1 MGGTVD
7 RLGIVVKGTAIE
19 NRVNQKFTMAKQNAQ
34 FEKLVEAPLEF
45 VKDGNQFLQKCK
57 KPTKKE
63 YLKIVQAVGI
73 GFVAVGVIGYAIK
86 LIHIP
91 IRYLIV

>member
-1 MGGTVD
+1 M
-7 RLGIVVKGTAIE
+7 A
-19 NRVNQKFTMAKQNAQ
+19 QKQKIT
-34 FEKLVEAPLEF
+34 EAPVEF
-45 VKDGNQFLQKCK
+45 VKEGIHFVEKCR

-63 YLKIVQAVGI
+63 YLELIRAVGI
-73 GFVAVGVIGYAIK
+73 GFLMMGLIGYVIK

>member
-1 MGGTVD
+1 
-7 RLGIVVKGTAIE
+7 
-19 NRVNQKFTMAKQNAQ
+19 MA
-34 FEKLVEAPLEF
+34 EKDKLTDAPVEF
-45 VKDGNQFLQKCK
+45 VKEGVQFVRKCR

-63 YLKIVQAVGI
+63 YVQLVRAVGI
-73 GFVAVGVIGYAIK
+73 GFFMMGVVGYLIK

>member
-1 MGGTVD
+1 MS
-7 RLGIVVKGTAIE
+7 KESKE
-19 NRVNQKFTMAKQNAQ
+19 NANSPI
-34 FEKLVEAPLEF
+34 EKLAGTPLEF
-45 VKDGNQFLQKCK
+45 VKEGTQFINKCK
-57 KPTKKE
+57 KPDTKE
-63 YLKIVQAVGI
+63 YTKIIRAVGL